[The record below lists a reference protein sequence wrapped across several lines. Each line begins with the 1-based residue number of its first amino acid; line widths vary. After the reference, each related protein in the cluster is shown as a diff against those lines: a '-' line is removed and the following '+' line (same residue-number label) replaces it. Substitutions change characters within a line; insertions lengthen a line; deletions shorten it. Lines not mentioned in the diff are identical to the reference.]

1 MAEIGVA
8 EQALQFVPAR
18 PSLRARALTRV
29 VRLVVKHWPR
39 NDMAAVVRRSRR
51 VFGLGAP
58 LSFLHTAGLK
68 VEQVQEGSVRG
79 EWLAPAQLEHNASV
93 LLYLHGGGYV
103 SCSPQS
109 HRAITASLARLLKGR
124 VFALDYRL
132 APESPFPAAVDD
144 AAAVYRWF
152 LNNGIEPEN
161 IAVAGDSAGGG
172 LTLALLL
179 RLRRMGLPLPAC
191 AVCLSPWV
199 DLTGKY
205 DYRNRQT
212 CAMFT
217 GNEVGAFAAL
227 YLQSAPA
234 ESEEASP
241 LFADLR
247 GLPPLLIQASST
259 ELLLDDALR
268 LQERA
273 VQCGME
279 PHLSIYPGLPHVWPM
294 FVGLIPE
301 AGLALREIA
310 KFVREAQRQ
319 SQLQGA

>member
-1 MAEIGVA
+1 MIETSAK
-8 EQALQFVPAR
+8 EQTSRLIPAR

-29 VRLVVKHWPR
+29 VRLIVKRWPR
-39 NDMAAVVRRSRR
+39 NDMAAVVRRARQ
-51 VFGLGAP
+51 VFSLGTP
-58 LSFLHTAGLK
+58 LSFLHTSGLK
-68 VEQVQEGSVRG
+68 VEQVEEGSVRG
-79 EWLAPAQLEHNASV
+79 EWLAVPEPGDNV

-124 VFALDYRL
+124 VFSLDYRL

-144 AAAVYRWF
+144 AADAYQWL
-152 LNNGIEPEN
+152 LNRGIRPEN

-199 DLTGKY
+199 DMTGKY
-205 DYRNRQT
+205 DYRNRKS
-212 CAMFT
+212 CAMFR
-217 GNEVGAFAAL
+217 GDEAEAFASL
-227 YLQSAPA
+227 YLQGAPA

-247 GLPPLLIQASST
+247 GLPPLLIQVSST
-259 ELLLDDALR
+259 EMLLDDALR
-268 LQERA
+268 LQEKA
-273 VQCGME
+273 SQCGVE
-279 PHLSIYPGLPHVWPM
+279 LHLSVYPGLFHVWPI

-301 AGLALREIA
+301 AGMALREIA
-310 KFVREAQRQ
+310 DFVRHAGSVRD
-319 SQLQGA
+319 